1 MGQQRHLTT
10 EAIILKIVTS
20 GEINRYFTFI
30 SPTLGIQS
38 ATAFGAA
45 KLKSRFCSSVQ
56 PFVKAKLF
64 LYKSPKNNFYKLE
77 DISDVTMNDF
87 IKKNLSLIYI
97 VSFFNEIILDC
108 YIGSEEFKSHYYLL
122 LYSIDILYEKN
133 DMSKAFLFFTSKFL
147 FLSGY
152 NFHLINCKK
161 CGQNFENY
169 YFDYK
174 EGGIFCEK
182 DASNKHFL
190 LTKKS
195 ALLWKE
201 FLNKKYLYIKDINIE
216 QKDFLLLFP
225 IITFLINHIFEKELK
240 TFAGI
245 KEVFH

>member
-97 VSFFNEIILDC
+97 VSFFN
-108 YIGSEEFKSHYYLL
+108 
-122 LYSIDILYEKN
+122 
-133 DMSKAFLFFTSKFL
+133 
-147 FLSGY
+147 
-152 NFHLINCKK
+152 
-161 CGQNFENY
+161 
-169 YFDYK
+169 
-174 EGGIFCEK
+174 
-182 DASNKHFL
+182 
-190 LTKKS
+190 
-195 ALLWKE
+195 
-201 FLNKKYLYIKDINIE
+201 
-216 QKDFLLLFP
+216 
-225 IITFLINHIFEKELK
+225 
-240 TFAGI
+240 
-245 KEVFH
+245 